1 MAPAVMLVEPV
12 LAELTAT
19 YATDL
24 AAAQQNFFGARLRR
38 MPYSDGLAIWIQ

>member
-1 MAPAVMLVEPV
+1 MVEPV

-24 AAAQQNFFGARLRR
+24 AAQQNFDIFGARLRR
-38 MPYSDGLAIWIQ
+38 MPHSDGLAIWRQ